1 MPRWTNVGGSSSSEL
16 RLLHAVLLKCGIA
29 RMAFCLFARVGE
41 VHVEYNL
48 RPFSM
53 FPRHVKAGVALVLEN
68 LQDVA

>member
-1 MPRWTNVGGSSSSEL
+1 
-16 RLLHAVLLKCGIA
+16 
-29 RMAFCLFARVGE
+29 MAFCLFARVGE